1 MNRISKLFSLML
13 LISCASMVALR
24 PGQKRGPE
32 EMPAPT
38 QTPMI
43 EEILGAATPQEE
55 QIEAIIETAAQ
66 QPVMPE
72 PTPQEAQELEKKFD
86 QAQREIAKGA
96 AVDSSPQT
104 IAQAKSFIANARAL
118 LACYSPR
125 FFGGKKCDESKKDR
139 LKTDLRAQLPAVDTR
154 LLLKLGLGAAALAAV
169 ITLIWTGAKKMTTP
183 TPIKTTVTV
192 SGRTGAGSSSFV
204 QGPGET
210 IISAPSEQDQ
220 RVLEGYALKPLNDM
234 IVALENKIA
243 FLSEIQKWAYV
254 NYLNEYINKNHQ
266 IEDRNNKLDR
276 LGRELLKYV
285 GSLKK

>member
-1 MNRISKLFSLML
+1 MNRISKLFSLIL

-32 EMPAPT
+32 EMQA

-72 PTPQEAQELEKKFD
+72 PTPQEAQELEKKLD

-96 AVDSSPQT
+96 AADSSPQK

-139 LKTDLRAQLPAVDTR
+139 LKTDLRAQLPAVDTK
-154 LLLKLGLGAAALAAV
+154 LLLKLGLGATALATV
-169 ITLIWTGAKKMTTP
+169 IMLIWTGAKKMTTP
-183 TPIKTTVTV
+183 TPIETKVTV
-192 SGRTGAGSSSFV
+192 SNPTDVGSSSFV

-210 IISAPSEQDQ
+210 VVSGPDEQD
-220 RVLEGYALKPLNDM
+220 KK
-234 IVALENKIA
+234 ALEEYAQEPLENMLE
-243 FLSEIQKWAYV
+243 FLNTMIGSLPPEQKWAYT
-254 NYLNEYINKNHQ
+254 NYLNQYINDNKQ
-266 IEDRNNKLDR
+266 ISNRDNKLNR
-276 LGRELLKYV
+276 LGRELLQYV
-285 GSLKK
+285 DSFKK